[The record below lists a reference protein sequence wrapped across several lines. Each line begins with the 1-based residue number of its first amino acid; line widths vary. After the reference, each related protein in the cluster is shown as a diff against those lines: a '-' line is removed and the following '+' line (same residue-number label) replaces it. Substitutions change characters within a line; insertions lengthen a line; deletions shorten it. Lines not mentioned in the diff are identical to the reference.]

1 MCESVEKLAEMM
13 EDQNVRPTLIFPL
26 FQCRRRRSWASRRCS
41 STSAAPSTS
50 PASWRTPR
58 ATSAGCTRRR
68 SVVLSYFYSR
78 GPLWRPL
85 VVVLMCGF
93 SNTAEV
99 SFCRVPTS
107 LSSLG
112 LIRRRL
118 SSHALRL
125 SPRSHTHFFC
135 GGPNG
140 MAAKRPRNH
149 FQSCFNLLKQPSLR
163 LFFIFVFPFHG
174 IYTSR

>member
-1 MCESVEKLAEMM
+1 MCESVEKLADMM

-50 PASWRTPR
+50 PASWRTPQG
-58 ATSAGCTRRR
+58 TSAGCTKRRF
-68 SVVLSYFYSR
+68 VLSYFYSR

-163 LFFIFVFPFHG
+163 LFFIFAK
-174 IYTSR
+174 SL